1 MTARLVVKNNNQ
13 TIDNMKKILLVTVA
27 MLSLAVQGQN
37 REVTVQDIFDLQKCY
52 VSYKSNGL
60 QEKSIDIDGDI
71 FNLMSERDYAR
82 ENLLV
87 SDKDELQK
95 LCDKIS
101 YESVGIKGKFGSIVD
116 WKSMS
121 KLFGSRIQAE
131 QASMSYMR
139 DGTFQLMC
147 HGISD
152 QSHNSLDKVSLD
164 GKEVDAARAAKI
176 ILKELE
182 GYDIITNY
190 TNRPLV
196 VVIHA
201 CGVGG
206 KSNDSFAS
214 KLSAYLTEKS
224 PNIYVVAAPGK
235 VYPSASTWPDYYERV
250 VDNSGNVINWNCF
263 HGGKYIS
270 EGEKNF
276 DETVTK
282 LQKAYSK

>member
-1 MTARLVVKNNNQ
+1 
-13 TIDNMKKILLVTVA
+13 MKKLFLLQIIL
-27 MLSLAVQGQN
+27 LSLADQAQDK
-37 REVTVQDIFDLQKCY
+37 EITVQDILDFKDCY
-52 VSYKSNGL
+52 AKIKSHGL
-60 QEKSIDIDGDI
+60 QEKSIDIEGEI
-71 FNLMSERDYAR
+71 YNLMSERDYAR

-95 LCDKIS
+95 LSDKIS

-116 WKSMS
+116 WESMNQ
-121 KLFGSRIQAE
+121 LFGSRIQAE

-164 GKEVDAARAAKI
+164 GKEVDADRAAKI
-176 ILKELE
+176 ILNELE

-190 TNRPLV
+190 TDRPLV

-206 KSNDSFAS
+206 KGNDSFAS
-214 KLSAYLTEKS
+214 KLSAYLAEKS
-224 PNIYVVAAPGK
+224 PNIYVVAAPGS
-235 VYPSASTWPDYYERV
+235 VYPSTRTWPNYTETV
-250 VDNSGNVINWNCF
+250 VDKNGKTINWNCF
-263 HGGKYIS
+263 HGGKFLT
-270 EGEKNF
+270 EGEKDF
-276 DETVTK
+276 DQTVTK
-282 LQKAYSK
+282 IQKQYSKQ